1 MNNPNERDTAGERDV
16 LQATLR
22 FNALV
27 FGVILGAFAG
37 TALFVLGILAAGSE
51 GRASLAVVLL
61 SVFLPGYASGLPA
74 ALFGFLWGFVFAA
87 LVGTVIYRIHGR
99 NVLEQVDRL
108 VIPERAATGF
118 PAAVLR
124 FDGPSLGL
132 ATGFAGALGLIV
144 TTNILVLRGT
154 AAESIRARLLGEVL
168 PGYAVSVLG
177 SIIGAIELFVLLYLF
192 CRAFAFIY
200 NLFAAR
206 RPRR

>member
-1 MNNPNERDTAGERDV
+1 MTSTNERDTASERDV
-16 LQATLR
+16 LHATLR

-27 FGVILGAFAG
+27 FGVILGTFAG
-37 TALFVLGILAAGSE
+37 AVLLVLGMIAAESE
-51 GRASLAVVLL
+51 SRAGLAVVLL
-61 SVFLPGYASGLPA
+61 SVFLPGYASGLPG

-99 NVLEQVDRL
+99 HVLEQVDRL
-108 VIPERAATGF
+108 VIPEGATTGF

-124 FDGPSLGL
+124 LDGPSLGL
-132 ATGFAGALGLIV
+132 AIGFAGALGLIV

-154 AAESIRARLLGEVL
+154 AAESVRARLLGEVL
-168 PGYAVSVLG
+168 PGYAVSVAG
-177 SIIGAIELFVLLYLF
+177 SIIGAIELFVVLYLF

-200 NLFAAR
+200 NLFATR